1 MVRGPGVGHIL
12 LKTSFNEAR
21 GESPIVPVQD
31 QVDGSECTG
40 CLALIGE
47 DVGWG
52 DSDPEGI
59 EGGGRVEARL

>member
-1 MVRGPGVGHIL
+1 MVL
-12 LKTSFNEAR
+12 
-21 GESPIVPVQD
+21 VQD
-31 QVDGSECTG
+31 QVGGSECTG

-59 EGGGRVEARL
+59 EGGGGVEAVVNV